1 MKTLTS
7 LALSITLLLSSGFTQ
22 AQNSSQALYNQGLAL
37 FNQGRYAEA
46 LVVFESVL
54 KAQPNYVYA
63 RSYAAKCKTAIAQN
77 LSPKKDLEGQLA
89 SVILPELSFA
99 DAPIGDVLDYLD
111 ARTQEISKGQ
121 TVVNFIYKGTPEQR
135 SGTLLTLSVRNIPL
149 TGAIKYVGELS
160 RSQVKYEEHAVVIDP
175 APASAPATAETN
187 TALPGFVAPGSS
199 SPAPATSKSTF
210 P

>member
-1 MKTLTS
+1 MKTLSS
-7 LALSITLLLSSGFTQ
+7 LALSFALLLSCFCTQ

-54 KAQPNYVYA
+54 KAQPNFVYA
-63 RSYAAKCKTAIAQN
+63 RSYVAKCKTAIAQN

-89 SVILPELSFA
+89 GVILPELNFA
-99 DAPIGDVLDYLD
+99 DAPIGDVLDYL
-111 ARTQEISKGQ
+111 ASRTQEISKGQ

-135 SGTLLTLSVRNIPL
+135 SGTLITLSVRNIPL

-175 APASAPATAETN
+175 NPAAAPASTGTSGE
-187 TALPGFVAPGSS
+187 LPGFVAPGT
-199 SPAPATSKSTF
+199 PAPAPTKSTF